1 MWGPQRGGDLDPHAG
16 RRPDRRHP
24 ERAVLTPLAL
34 EALLAGRGPFA

>member
-1 MWGPQRGGDLDPHAG
+1 MWGPQRRGDLDPHA
-16 RRPDRRHP
+16 DRRHR